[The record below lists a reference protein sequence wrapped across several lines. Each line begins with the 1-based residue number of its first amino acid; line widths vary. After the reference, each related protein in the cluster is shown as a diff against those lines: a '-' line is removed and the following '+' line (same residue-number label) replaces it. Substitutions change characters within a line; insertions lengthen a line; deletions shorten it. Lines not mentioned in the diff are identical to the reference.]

1 MEKTLP
7 VWGDISKNERE
18 LLLKNAID
26 RHFPMGTVM
35 ETGEDRC
42 LGLMLILRGELRLY
56 MMSEEGR
63 EVTLLRLHSGD
74 LSVISAACVL
84 KRLYMDALI
93 VAEADTEVKMVPLP
107 TLNRLMEENIHLR
120 CYLYE
125 LMMQHLSEALG
136 AVEQVVFQPFCRRL
150 SGFLTAEC
158 QRTGADTVYLTHEQI
173 AKYLGSAREV
183 VARMMK
189 RFAAAGLVEM
199 RRGSVRVLDAD
210 RLLNFEK

>member
-26 RHFPMGTVM
+26 RHFSTGTVM

-150 SGFLTAEC
+150 SGFLIAEC

-210 RLLNFEK
+210 GLLHFEK